1 MPNGTLTIA
10 GKRSSEMNLALPHSR
25 NWFYTSFG
33 VVIIAIVVVG
43 FSRTYYLKAWFDASP
58 LTVKLQLHGFALS
71 AWLVLFFVQARL
83 IAAHRRTL
91 HKRLGIA
98 GALLAGLAVATT
110 YAAVFEAAALAAAQ
124 DSHTALTRMYSGME
138 LSTLFG
144 LFVAAGIVFRKRL
157 EIHRRF
163 MVLAM
168 LAAVGPGAHRAV
180 TLIAGHIVRDPHIWV
195 IAVLLIGALAYDWR
209 TRGAPHPILF
219 WGGALLI
226 ALQMTRRL
234 VGGTDVWQHIGR
246 WLLNG

>member
-1 MPNGTLTIA
+1 MPKQNVQLA
-10 GKRSSEMNLALPHSR
+10 GIQGPEMNLALPRSR
-25 NWFYTSFG
+25 HWFYTTFG
-33 VVIIAIVVVG
+33 LVVIAIVVIG

-58 LTVKLQLHGFALS
+58 LTVRLQLHGFALS
-71 AWLVLFFVQARL
+71 AWLVLFIVQAL
-83 IAAHRRTL
+83 VIAAHRRTL

-98 GALLAGLAVATT
+98 GAVLAGLAVATT
-110 YAAVFEAAALAAAQ
+110 YAAVFEAAALAVPQ
-124 DSHTALTRMYSGME
+124 DSHTALVRLYSGLE

-144 LFVAAGIVFRKRL
+144 LFVAAGIVFRKRP
-157 EIHRRF
+157 EIHKRL

-195 IAVLLIGALAYDWR
+195 IAVLLVGALAHDWR
-209 TRGAPHPILF
+209 TRGTPHPTLF

-234 VGGTDVWQHIGR
+234 VGGTDAWQHLGS
-246 WLLNG
+246 WLLKH